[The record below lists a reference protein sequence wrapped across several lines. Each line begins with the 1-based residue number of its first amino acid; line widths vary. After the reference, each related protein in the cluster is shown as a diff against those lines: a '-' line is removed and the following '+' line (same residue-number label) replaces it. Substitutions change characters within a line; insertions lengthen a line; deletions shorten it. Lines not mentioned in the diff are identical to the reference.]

1 MWFLSFHIH
10 HNAAVTLM
18 KDTEVVLHLEEE
30 RLTHEKQDRIPLVA
44 LQLIKQYTK
53 HIDYCYYTHLWD
65 ENTDPSVYIK
75 YVDYMCGLDKVVDI
89 RKAEPHHSLH
99 ASCAFYHSDFDEA
112 VVVVLDGAG
121 SDYDYGKENE
131 TIFKMVRNS
140 HNPEPEILYQSI
152 VGKENVKSIRNLS
165 VPKYVNPKQT
175 IGPGMI
181 YAAATQW
188 LGWKGLECG
197 KTMGLAPYGEEDK
210 NIKPMLT
217 KLGGVPQRFG
227 ILSMDYI
234 DNVGVALKPYDYISV
249 GAPIGSG
256 EILNFTSEISHIK
269 TLAKPGE
276 VDEEELERR
285 RRNFAHKVQKEYE
298 EYLLHLCHKALTIS
312 NCKNLV
318 LSGGCALNCVANY
331 KLLKSLPSD
340 VNLFVEPISADC
352 GVSMGA
358 AFNLV
363 SKAYPERQN
372 ELKIKDLYLGQQM
385 KYDYVLNEGESEREV
400 IPAEVAQLLVDG
412 NIVALAQGRS
422 EAGPR
427 ALGNRSIL
435 FDPRHPD
442 GKNIVNRVKKREY
455 FRPFAGTVLYEHSKE
470 WFDMDR
476 LDESPYMMYAIDVL
490 PEKQKEIPAITHVD
504 GTCRVQTLKREQNK
518 NYYDLISEFHKMTGV
533 PVLFNTSFN
542 LAGDTIVETIDDA
555 FRTLR
560 YSEIK
565 YLYLPE
571 INKLIT
577 VPNQL

>member
-1 MWFLSFHIH
+1 MWFLSFNIN
-10 HNAAVTLM
+10 HNATVTLM

-30 RLTHEKQDRIPLVA
+30 RLTHSKHDRIPLTT
-44 LQLIKQYTK
+44 LQLIKNYTK
-53 HIDYCYYTHLWD
+53 HIDYCSYTHLWE

-75 YVDYMCGLDKVVDI
+75 YIDFMCGLDKILDI

-140 HNPEPEILYQSI
+140 DNPEPEILYQSV
-152 VGKENVKSIRNLS
+152 VGWDTVKSRRNSS

-188 LGWKGLECG
+188 LGWRGLECG

-217 KLGGVPQRFG
+217 KLGGISNRFG
-227 ILSMDYI
+227 LVNLDLIED
-234 DNVGVALKPYDYISV
+234 VGVIFKPYDYIS
-249 GAPIGSG
+249 IGVPLGTNDLSD
-256 EILNFTSEISHIK
+256 LK
-269 TLAKPGE
+269 TLKGPSDLGE
-276 VDEEELERR
+276 DELERR
-285 RRNFAHKVQKEYE
+285 RRNFAYKVQKEYE
-298 EYLLHLCHKALTIS
+298 EYLIHLCHKALTIS

-331 KLLKSLPSD
+331 KLLKSLPPD
-340 VNLFVEPISADC
+340 VNLFVEPISSDC

-363 SKAYPERQN
+363 SKAYPESQN

-385 KYDYVLNEGESEREV
+385 KYDYVLNEGESERE
-400 IPAEVAQLLVDG
+400 ITPTEVAQLLVDG

-442 GKNIVNRVKKREY
+442 GKDIVNRVKKREY

-504 GTCRVQTLKREQNK
+504 GTCRVQTLKRDQNK

-533 PVLFNTSFN
+533 PILFNTSFN

-560 YSEIK
+560 HSEIK

>member
-30 RLTHEKQDRIPLVA
+30 RLTHDKHDRIPLLS
-44 LQLIKQYTK
+44 LQLIKNYTK
-53 HIDYCYYTHLWD
+53 HIDYCSYTHLWD

-75 YVDYMCGLDKVVDI
+75 YIDFMCGLDKVVDI

-99 ASCAFYHSDFDEA
+99 GSCAFYHSDFDEA

-131 TIFKMVRNS
+131 TIFKMVRGS
-140 HNPEPEILYQSI
+140 DNPEPEILYQSV
-152 VGKENVKSIRNLS
+152 VGWGNVRSKKNLS
-165 VPKYVNPKQT
+165 IPKYVNPKQT

-181 YAAATQW
+181 YAAATHW
-188 LGWKGLECG
+188 LGWRGLECG

-217 KLGGVPQRFG
+217 KGGGIHHRFG
-227 ILSMDYI
+227 LLNMDLVN
-234 DNVGVALKPYDYISV
+234 DVGVIFRPYDYISV
-249 GAPIGSG
+249 GEPLGSDS
-256 EILNFTSEISHIK
+256 LSDIK
-269 TLAKPGE
+269 TLREPSELG
-276 VDEEELERR
+276 EEELERR
-285 RRNFAHKVQKEYE
+285 RRNFAYKVQKEYE
-298 EYLLHLCHKALTIS
+298 DYLIHLCHKALTIS

-331 KLLKSLPSD
+331 KLLKSLPPD
-340 VNLFVEPISADC
+340 VNLYVEPISADC

-363 SKAYPERQN
+363 SKAYPDRQN

-385 KYDYVLNEGESEREV
+385 EYNYTLNEGESEKEV
-400 IPAEVAQLLVDG
+400 TPTEVAQLLVDG

-435 FDPRHPD
+435 FDPRHPQ
-442 GKNIVNRVKKREY
+442 GKDIVNRVKKREY

-504 GTCRVQTLKREQNK
+504 GTCRVQTLKKEQNE
-518 NYYDLISEFHKMTGV
+518 NYYNLISEFHKTTGV
-533 PVLFNTSFN
+533 PILFNTSFN

-560 YSEIK
+560 CSEIQ

-577 VPNQL
+577 VPNQV

>member
-30 RLTHEKQDRIPLVA
+30 RLTHDKHDRIPILA
-44 LQLIKQYTK
+44 LQLIKNYTK
-53 HIDYCYYTHLWD
+53 HIDYCSYTHLWD

-75 YVDYMCGLDKVVDI
+75 YVDFMCNLDKVVDI

-99 ASCAFYHSDFDEA
+99 GSCAFYHSDFDEA

-131 TIFKMVRNS
+131 TIFKMVRGS
-140 HNPEPEILYQSI
+140 DNPEPEILYQSV
-152 VGKENVKSIRNLS
+152 VGWGNVRSKKNLS
-165 VPKYVNPKQT
+165 IPKYVNPKQT

-188 LGWKGLECG
+188 LGWRGLECG

-217 KLGGVPQRFG
+217 KGGGIPHRFG
-227 ILSMDYI
+227 LINMDLVE
-234 DNVGVALKPYDYISV
+234 DVGVVFRPYDYIS
-249 GAPIGSG
+249 IGESLG
-256 EILNFTSEISHIK
+256 SHALSDIK
-269 TLAKPGE
+269 TLRGPSDLG
-276 VDEEELERR
+276 EEELERR
-285 RRNFAHKVQKEYE
+285 RRNFAYKVQKEYE
-298 EYLLHLCHKALTIS
+298 EYLIHLCHKALTIS

-331 KLLKSLPSD
+331 KLLKSLPPD
-340 VNLFVEPISADC
+340 VNLYVEPISADC

-363 SKAYPERQN
+363 LKAYPDRQN
-372 ELKIKDLYLGQQM
+372 ELKIKNLYLGQQM
-385 KYDYVLNEGESEREV
+385 KYNYTLNDGESEKEV
-400 IPAEVAQLLVDG
+400 TPTEVAQLLVDG

-435 FDPRHPD
+435 FDPRHPQ
-442 GKNIVNRVKKREY
+442 GKDIVNRVKKREY

-504 GTCRVQTLKREQNK
+504 GTCRVQTLKKEQNE
-518 NYYDLISEFHKMTGV
+518 NYYNLISEFHKMTGV
-533 PVLFNTSFN
+533 PILFNTSFN

-560 YSEIK
+560 YSEIQ

-577 VPNQL
+577 VPNQV